1 MDVFGTKTSKN
12 KVLWIK
18 LLPKLIFLIFLTL
31 FVHFGRFSK
40 FKIFR
45 FFCTFRPISKQT
57 ADVQK
62 NVDSIDLL
70 AIDALRFG

>member
-12 KVLWIK
+12 QILRIK
-18 LLPKLIFLIFLTL
+18 LLPKLIFWIFLTL

-45 FFCTFRPISKQT
+45 FFCKFQPISKQT

-62 NVDSIDLL
+62 NVDSTDLP
-70 AIDALRFG
+70 AIASLRFG

>member
-12 KVLWIK
+12 QILWIK
-18 LLPKLIFLIFLTL
+18 LLPKLIFWIFFTL

-45 FFCTFRPISKQT
+45 FFCKFQPISKET

-62 NVDSIDLL
+62 NVDSIDLP
-70 AIDALRFG
+70 AIASLRFG